1 MEDFMKNAG
10 IFGFVFIAI
19 TFISCMS
26 DPVPYSFAWD
36 EKETAEIT
44 FVDGNPG
51 IRLINYDGQILP
63 PLERNT
69 RWGPITFPA
78 GRPLSIIFYAYYQ
91 QSQDTT
97 NRSLLGVLVQGAI
110 HHSRS
115 VSTNVVFECPP
126 LEAGGDYTLRFRKYA
141 GIPGAN
147 ALELTDN
154 RTRRVVYEQIFE

>member
-1 MEDFMKNAG
+1 MKIAR
-10 IFGFVFIAI
+10 IFGLIFIVTM

-26 DPVPYSFAWD
+26 TPVSHSFAWD
-36 EKETAEIT
+36 EKATAEIT
-44 FVDGNPG
+44 SVDGNPG
-51 IRLINYDGQILP
+51 IRLINYDGHTLP

-69 RWGPITFPA
+69 HWGPITFPA
-78 GRPLSIIFYAYYQ
+78 GRSLTMVFYAYYQ
-91 QSQDTT
+91 QTQDAT

-110 HHSRS
+110 HYSRS

-126 LEAGGDYTLRFRKYA
+126 LEAGGAYTLRFRKYA

-147 ALELTDN
+147 SLELIDT